1 MRIEWRLP
9 QPLLPGRFL
18 RRANRFA
25 AEVIVED
32 RVRYVHLPNSGRLRE
47 LLHAGAP
54 VRVHPTGYGRTW
66 GTLLLVRH
74 GRQWV
79 SIDSHLP
86 NRLWEAA
93 LHAGGL
99 PPIRR
104 VRSWE
109 REISLGEE
117 RIDFRVETADGVWL
131 VETKSCT
138 RVEEGVALFPDAP
151 TTRGARHLR
160 QLARAAQSGMR
171 AAVIWLIQREDA
183 HRLQLDA
190 RADPELAQAGRE
202 AADAGVLLC
211 AYLCSITLRRIAITK
226 AVPVDV
232 PPASERRLKP

>member
-117 RIDFRVETADGVWL
+117 RIDFR
-131 VETKSCT
+131 
-138 RVEEGVALFPDAP
+138 
-151 TTRGARHLR
+151 
-160 QLARAAQSGMR
+160 
-171 AAVIWLIQREDA
+171 
-183 HRLQLDA
+183 LQLDA

-211 AYLCSITLRRIAITK
+211 AYLCSITLRRVAITK